1 MPVLVEEIE
10 TTLALQ
16 LIRFAKDGGIGGVSE
31 CLGGHV
37 GLRTTHV
44 VTAPQ
49 MPDVSP
55 MSDLTVR
62 MF

>member
-1 MPVLVEEIE
+1 MPVLVEEIA

-37 GLRTTHV
+37 GLRTTHIV
-44 VTAPQ
+44 RLRRCQ
-49 MPDVSP
+49 MPLACRV
-55 MSDLTVR
+55 
-62 MF
+62 